1 MNDKISAIFEKIKDL
16 ETELEDEIN
25 RVSERLTYTIEK
37 KKILFEKSVIDYH
50 RKFRKNFYRFIREA
64 SIVHGLTAPF
74 IYGLAAP
81 LILIDLSVSIY
92 QAVCFPV
99 YGIKKVPRSDFIALD
114 RHNLAYLNWF
124 EKFNCAYCGYAN
136 GLAGY
141 LREVSARTEAY
152 WCPIK
157 HARRIKSYHSK
168 YHTFEEYGD
177 AEGFRNRMKRIGQER
192 KSKRVV

>member
-81 LILIDLSVSIY
+81 LILIDLSVSPGFRFVKRSY
-92 QAVCFPV
+92 D
-99 YGIKKVPRSDFIALD
+99 KKRRDHQRDD
-114 RHNLAYLNWF
+114 RHQLYQD
-124 EKFNCAYCGYAN
+124 
-136 GLAGY
+136 
-141 LREVSARTEAY
+141 V
-152 WCPIK
+152 
-157 HARRIKSYHSK
+157 HRR
-168 YHTFEEYGD
+168 
-177 AEGFRNRMKRIGQER
+177 A
-192 KSKRVV
+192 